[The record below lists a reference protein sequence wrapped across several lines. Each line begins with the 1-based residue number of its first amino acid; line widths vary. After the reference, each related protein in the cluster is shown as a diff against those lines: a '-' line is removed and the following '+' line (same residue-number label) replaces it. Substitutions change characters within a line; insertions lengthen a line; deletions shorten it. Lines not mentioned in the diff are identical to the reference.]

1 MDTHF
6 KFPIAPEDAQVGD
19 MIHGDIHGK
28 HWCESIVDVTEGYL
42 HTMRHMLYFDAFR
55 TLNGPVIYR
64 LVSNTP
70 KTTLRDTDEV
80 SLADARPG
88 MWAEFDVPEGEH
100 LLAGH
105 YSGILNAE
113 EGCSYLYVNTGRPI
127 EAPQWFVRDYD
138 DTLAQG
144 VENLHIYRH
153 KPELASDRIKGQK
166 LDRLVNEAVNEQM
179 KRESYGPQSMEARY
193 FRAGWLAG
201 HRKALE
207 PLTSDERYKSI
218 ALTPPQSAFET
229 IARLRGER

>member
-64 LVSNTP
+64 IVSDTP
-70 KTTLRDTDEV
+70 KTTLIEPEEV

-88 MWAEFDVPEGEH
+88 MWSEFDVPKGYWPSRAHHSGELFEDKYH
-100 LLAGH
+100 ILGVDINGMG
-105 YSGILNAE
+105 YSI
-113 EGCSYLYVNTGRPI
+113 I
-127 EAPQWFVRDYD
+127 APHQNICD
-138 DTLAQG
+138 G
-144 VENLHIYRH
+144 VENLHIYRT
-153 KPELASDRIKGQK
+153 KPVVTPQNDLSHAADVAFEKWFNREDAAHDLK
-166 LDRLVNEAVNEQM
+166 LLRNRM
-179 KRESYGPQSMEARY
+179 FRE
-193 FRAGWLAG
+193 GWLAG

-207 PLTSDERYKSI
+207 PLSAEEEDLADNISGAQAALQSI
-218 ALTPPQSAFET
+218 AK
-229 IARLRGER
+229 LRGERCE